1 MSVILITKFYRI
13 MASLIMRRT
22 ASSSYRIIRNQVFQ
36 NRSYASEMS
45 FTFASPSEVFY
56 NKSNVKQVDVPS
68 YSGSFG
74 ILPSHVPTLAVL
86 KPGVVTVFEQDGGAK
101 KYFVSSGSVTI
112 NEDSSVQVLAQEAFP
127 IERLDAQASREGL
140 TKAQQQLNSATTDV
154 DKAEA
159 QIAVEVHEELVKA
172 LS

>member
-1 MSVILITKFYRI
+1 
-13 MASLIMRRT
+13 MASLILRRSVT
-22 ASSSYRIIRNQVFQ
+22 ASSQIIRNQICHK
-36 NRSYASEMS
+36 RGYASEMS

-86 KPGVVTVFEQDGGAK
+86 KPGVVTVFEQEGGAK
-101 KYFVSSGSVTI
+101 KFFVSSGSVTI

-127 IERLDAQASREGL
+127 VDRLDAQAAREGL
-140 TKAQQQLNSATTDV
+140 SQAQQQIGSATTDEA
-154 DKAEA
+154 KAEA